1 MSQLHGINGPQA
13 PRNVGLSPSVGKLG
27 PHSVQIGTNPP
38 VRLDDIKGNKIPF
51 AGFRTATKVASAKTG
66 ARENAALVL
75 RSLAS
80 PDGKLDA
87 KALLNASKSMQAHLD
102 RLGTLGEIRGNMDDA
117 VLAAFA
123 PEVESLSNTELLN
136 AYQQFLSPE
145 MSLLKRA
152 LQNEISANPRNAD
165 AMAAAANL
173 FSLEALVTK
182 EASNRIIIAQ
192 GLAQPEQIP
201 PLAAQYG
208 AGIEGMGEARR
219 HEAPADMSAVSMH
232 VLMDVAIDS
241 SARRDRAGGLAADI
255 TSRRGLGDIDAKQFG
270 DVLRSAGLTINVDLG
285 FLLGMNG
292 PKPLLKA
299 GGAWEHIFH
308 SIESAPDDAARQ
320 AAIDVKGQ
328 GYIQK
333 RDNVERGLFPELS
346 EDRPAVANER
356 PTYAALNLLR
366 LRTGAAPTYG
376 SVTLH
381 LKPEVARRATYTVD
395 DTFIALRLR
404 YTEAGRQAALDLLP
418 GFPGISEAHKAEIM
432 TEGSEL
438 RRRFDA
444 LLGAMAAKGEF
455 RADLFKNELQLSGLA
470 DDENSALAGL
480 FIKTFKDTQSTRK
493 AMATYDN
500 LEALLPE
507 LGDMDAVNLARAAL
521 DKRQNGMGRV
531 ASECNYIEAQV
542 HGPVV
547 FSRDVAEIV
556 INKEFGLDM
565 LPPDQKAWFNA
576 VIAVL
581 GGKQPAGAD
590 MARLSEGQRAELA
603 GIREQLGGAA
613 IPVRIEEQIPELDL
627 KNDIQH
633 EEDLFYAAHFDQPR
647 IDAGLHAAQDD
658 AGLQALIADALD
670 TAPGGLAALRALGD
684 RPLVAGGDIGRVRE
698 AFSASVEQYRHAPV
712 QGQHTENDLLRDCM
726 LRALADVVGKGR
738 LDSLAAADSL
748 TQDPAQ
754 RATLRDLVMAQPPMS
769 GQAFRT
775 LASAALQGAATLDG
789 LVPAGGEPLADEA
802 LIAGLGNAAA
812 SFRRS
817 FDAMPKADR
826 EAAGEGSLLQAF
838 GGLAFSLMRNATPE
852 RADRIAAR
860 LNGPAMQG
868 LSGVLL
874 RLGDA
879 ERGFPKDAGF
889 REALAFNAFQSGLR
903 AALGG
908 KAETPA
914 AFAGEL
920 SLIPQA
926 DRDRLRAALPGLADT
941 LDASFPARPPFPPAR
956 AGNPAITPA
965 QHRGFLLSMLP
976 VYHEHERPGAFDHG
990 AAYHGRG
997 HICRAFI
1004 FASTMA
1010 GLMEGMGHTVDR
1022 TALLCG
1028 IAGHDAGRRANGPDT
1043 PEQERES
1050 ARLALEKMRGLFG
1063 ADTFGEAYEREFTAA
1078 IVGHASPTLESMLLN
1093 AADSLDIGRVT
1104 EFDFK
1109 YFPFLRGG
1117 EQEGPKAFVPEYQ
1130 ILREQLHEEADL
1142 LARMTDP
1149 LTQTRDLRM
1158 KLAGAGE
1165 LETMIDIQNAASDAV
1180 KGQLGIEGEQD
1191 FLAFVEGKIRAY
1203 PDMFPLLTR
1212 YYLEP
1217 LAQ

>member
-1 MSQLHGINGPQA
+1 MSQIHNVNGPQT
-13 PRNVGLSPSVGKLG
+13 PQNVGVSPSVGKLG
-27 PHSVQIGTNPP
+27 LHTVQIGTNPP

-75 RSLAS
+75 NSLAS
-80 PDGKLDA
+80 PDGKLDV
-87 KALLNASKSMQAHLD
+87 KALLNASKSMQTHLD
-102 RLGTLGEIRGNMDDA
+102 RLGVLGEIQGNMDDA

-136 AYQQFLSPE
+136 TYQQFLSPE

-152 LQNEISANPRNAD
+152 LQNEISANPNNAD

-201 PLAAQYG
+201 SLAAQYG
-208 AGIEGMGEARR
+208 AGINGMGEARR
-219 HEAPADMSAVSMH
+219 HNAPADMSAVSMH

-241 SARRDRAGGLAADI
+241 SARRNRVEGLAADI
-255 TSRRGLGDIDAKQFG
+255 VSRRNLGDIDAKQFG

-285 FLLGMNG
+285 FLFGMNG

-333 RDNVERGLFPELS
+333 RDNVERGLFPELG
-346 EDRPAVANER
+346 ENRPTVAVER
-356 PTYAALNLLR
+356 PTYAALNLLH

-376 SVTLH
+376 TVTLH

-404 YTEAGRQAALDLLP
+404 YSEAGRQAALDLLP
-418 GFPGISEAHKAEIM
+418 GFPGISEEHKTEIM

-438 RRRFDA
+438 RRSFDA
-444 LLGAMAAKGEF
+444 LLESMAAKGEF
-455 RADLFKNELQLSGLA
+455 RADLFKNELHLSELD

-500 LEALLPE
+500 LETLLPE
-507 LGDMDAVNLARAAL
+507 LGDMDAVNLVRAAL
-521 DKRQNGMGRV
+521 DRQQNSMGRV

-556 INKEFGLDM
+556 INEEFGLNM
-565 LPPDQKAWFNA
+565 LPPEQKAWFNA

-581 GGKQPAGAD
+581 EGKQPAKTD
-590 MARLSEGQRAELA
+590 MASLSDSQRADLA
-603 GIREQLGGAA
+603 GIREQLGGAV
-613 IPVRIEEQIPELDL
+613 IPVRIEKQIPELEL
-627 KNDIQH
+627 KNTIQNK
-633 EEDLFYAAHFDQPR
+633 ESLFYAAHFDQPR
-647 IDAGLHAAQDD
+647 IDDAISSAQSDDGLKV
-658 AGLQALIADALD
+658 LISDALD
-670 TAPGGLAALRALGD
+670 TAPGGLAALRVLGD
-684 RPLVAGGDIGRVRE
+684 RPLVAGEDVGRLRE
-698 AFSASVEQYRHAPV
+698 AFSAYVEQYRHAPV
-712 QGQHTENDLLRDCM
+712 QGQHTETDLLRDCM
-726 LRALADVVGKGR
+726 LRALDDVAGKDR
-738 LDSLAAADSL
+738 IASLGAVDTL

-754 RATLRDLVMAQPPMS
+754 RTTLRNIIMEQPPMNA
-769 GQAFRT
+769 QAFRALT
-775 LASAALQGAATLDG
+775 SAALQGAAVLDG
-789 LVPAGGEPLADEA
+789 LVPAEGEPLTNEA
-802 LIAGLGNAAA
+802 LIEGLGSAAA

-817 FDAMPKADR
+817 YDAMPKQDR
-826 EAAGEGSLLQAF
+826 ETVGENSLLQAF
-838 GGLAFSLMRNATPE
+838 GSLAFSLMHNTSPE
-852 RADRIAAR
+852 TADKIAAR
-860 LNGPAMQG
+860 LNSPVMQR

-879 ERGFPKDAGF
+879 EHGFPKDPGF
-889 REALAFNAFQSGLR
+889 RDALAFNSFQTGLR

-908 KAETPA
+908 KAETPT
-914 AFAGEL
+914 AFAKEL

-926 DRDRLRAALPGLADT
+926 DRALLRTALPGLADT
-941 LDASFPARPPFPPAR
+941 LDASFPIRPSFPPAQ
-956 AGNPAITPA
+956 AGKPTITAA
-965 QHRGFLLSMLP
+965 QHRDFLLSMLP
-976 VYHEHERPGAFDHG
+976 IYHEHERPGAFDYG

-1010 GLMEGMGHTVDR
+1010 GIMESMGHTVDR

-1028 IAGHDAGRRANGPDT
+1028 IAGHDAGRQANGADT
-1043 PEQERES
+1043 PEQEGES
-1050 ARLALEKMRGLFG
+1050 ARLALEKMRELFG
-1063 ADTFGEAYEREFTAA
+1063 TDTFGEDYEHEFTAA
-1078 IVGHASPTLESMLLN
+1078 IVGHSSPTLESMLLN
-1093 AADSLDIGRVT
+1093 AADSLDIGRVK
-1104 EFDFK
+1104 EFDYK

-1130 ILREQLHEEADL
+1130 TLREQLHEEADL

-1158 KLAGAGE
+1158 KLAESGD
-1165 LETMIDIQNAASDAV
+1165 LETMLSVQNAASDAV
-1180 KGQLGIEGEQD
+1180 TEQLAIDGEQD
-1191 FLAFVEGKIRAY
+1191 FLAFVENKIRTY

-1212 YYLEP
+1212 FYLEP